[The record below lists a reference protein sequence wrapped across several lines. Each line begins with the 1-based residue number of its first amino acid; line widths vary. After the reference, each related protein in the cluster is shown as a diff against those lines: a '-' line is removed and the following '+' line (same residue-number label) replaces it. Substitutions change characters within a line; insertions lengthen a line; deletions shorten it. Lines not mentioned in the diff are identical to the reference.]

1 MRVRSGVWFGV
12 LAVMLGA
19 STAAAQDLKVGQT
32 VAGKLVLNAKQ
43 VPLPEGEWKVAA
55 IGYNRIVT
63 GGDVGAFGTIDNMFL
78 VRGKGEA
85 VDAVAEINANT
96 VPTMDG
102 WGTTKDCTAEDSLF
116 KTVVFKS
123 GWDGSCFFGRRTE
136 PGPDRKGPLAWSKVT
151 QFATTNKLALPAA
164 FVTVGFRTSDR
175 RDVVDVRFHF
185 NPETRNQPTAADAWT
200 AKAIEENPA
209 RKTWVQEL
217 NLWAANYGGY
227 VERGLRNQLNGRH
240 VMPMPSAAAVAA
252 PRPELEEL
260 LGKLDQLRVMKLIT
274 EEQHAQQKAII
285 EKQLAP
291 PTTSESGS
299 LDRTIQKAIS
309 FRVFGSAVDWILA
322 YAVTFS
328 SAVSTGITASI
339 IVLHTIAH
347 ILLDQNWEKYWRGTV
362 RDGTRIVEFANL
374 GAK

>member
-1 MRVRSGVWFGV
+1 MARSAVWLGV

-19 STAAAQDLKVGQT
+19 SAASAQDLKVGQP
-32 VAGKLVLNAKQ
+32 VSGKVMLNAKQ

-63 GGDVGAFGTIDNMFL
+63 GADVGAFGTIDNLFL
-78 VRGKGEA
+78 VRSKGET
-85 VDAVAEINANT
+85 VEAVAEINANT
-96 VPTMDG
+96 IPTMDG

-116 KTVVFKS
+116 KAVVFKS

-136 PGPDRKGPLAWSKVT
+136 AGPERKAPLTWTKVT
-151 QFATTNKLALPAA
+151 QYAASNKLALPAA

-200 AKAIEENPA
+200 KEAIEANAA
-209 RKTWVQEL
+209 RKTYVQEL

-227 VERGLRNQLNGRH
+227 VEKGLRNQLNGKH
-240 VMPMPSAAAVAA
+240 VMPMPSAASAAV

-260 LGKLDQLRVMKLIT
+260 LGKLDQLRAMKLIT
-274 EEQHAQQKAII
+274 DEQYQQQKTII

-291 PTTSESGS
+291 TTAESGA
-299 LDRTIQKAIS
+299 LDRSIQKAIS
-309 FRVFGSAVDWILA
+309 FRVFGSSVDWVLA
-322 YAVTFS
+322 YVVTFS

-339 IVLHTIAH
+339 IVIHTMVH
-347 ILLDQNWEKYWRGTV
+347 ILLDMNWEKYWRGTI
-362 RDGTRIVEFANL
+362 RDGTRVIEFAHL

>member
-1 MRVRSGVWFGV
+1 MARSGVWLGV
-12 LAVMLGA
+12 LAVAMLGA

-63 GGDVGAFGTIDNMFL
+63 GADVGAFGTIDNLFL
-78 VRGKGEA
+78 VRSKGETVEA
-85 VDAVAEINANT
+85 IAEINANT

-102 WGTTKDCTAEDSLF
+102 WGTTKDCTAEDALF
-116 KTVVFKS
+116 KAVVFKS
-123 GWDGSCFFGRRTE
+123 GWDGSCFFGKRTE
-136 PGPDRKGPLAWSKVT
+136 PGPDRKGPLTWSKVT
-151 QFATTNKLALPAA
+151 QYATTNKLAMPAA

-200 AKAIEENPA
+200 KDAIEGNAA
-209 RKTWVQEL
+209 RKTYVQEL

-227 VERGLRNQLNGRH
+227 VEKGLRNQLNGKH
-240 VMPMPSAAAVAA
+240 VMPMPSAASAAV

-260 LGKLDQLRVMKLIT
+260 LGKLDQLRAMKLIT
-274 EEQHAQQKAII
+274 DEQYQQQKAII

-291 PTTSESGS
+291 TTAETGA
-299 LDRTIQKAIS
+299 LDRSIQKAIS
-309 FRVFGSAVDWILA
+309 FRVFGSSVDWVLA
-322 YAVTFS
+322 YVVTFS

-339 IVLHTIAH
+339 IVLHTIVH
-347 ILLDQNWEKYWRGTV
+347 VLLDMNWEKYWRGTI
-362 RDGTRIVEFANL
+362 RDGTRVIEFANL